1 MSQLPP
7 WIDTQLTA
15 LVPRAGHAWLLQGP
29 SGLGQYELG
38 LALAAAWLCHQPTAH
53 GACGECPSCHGI
65 EVRAHADLS
74 VLMPETDMLA
84 LHWPLAEKAQKDID
98 DKKRKPSKEIR
109 VDAMREL
116 LGFTQTTGAGAR
128 GKVVLIYPAER
139 MNTVTANT
147 LLKTL
152 EEPPGNTRFI
162 LASAAAHEL
171 LPTVRS
177 RCQVHAMAW
186 PSAESGLAWLRQQG
200 VPEAQTEV
208 LLRAAG
214 GRPDD
219 ALELHQLGVQAQA
232 WRALPKSLLRGE
244 PGVLADNSPA
254 MVLSS
259 LQKVCHDMQHLAC
272 GAAPRFFD
280 ASDLPTASSLSALS
294 QWSRDLMQSAKTVDH
309 PYQAGLLLE
318 AWVSRA
324 QRAMTARLAH

>member
-1 MSQLPP
+1 MSGLAP
-7 WIDTQLTA
+7 WLQHQLTG
-15 LVPRAGHAWLLQGP
+15 LIQRPGHALLLQGA

-38 LALAAAWLCHQPTAH
+38 LALAAAWLCHAPKSA
-53 GACGECPSCHGI
+53 GACGVCPSCHGI

-84 LHWPLAEKAQKDID
+84 LNWPLSEKAQKDID

-109 VDAMREL
+109 VEAMRDL
-116 LGFTQTTGAGAR
+116 LGFTQTTGANAN

-139 MNTVTANT
+139 MNTITANT

-152 EEPPGNTRFI
+152 EEPAGRTRFI

-177 RCQVHAMAW
+177 RCQVHPMQW
-186 PSAESGLAWLRQQG
+186 PSSAEGLRWLVQQG
-200 VPEAQTEV
+200 LPEGEATV
-208 LLRAAG
+208 LLKAAG

-219 ALELHQLGVQAQA
+219 AQALFQLGFQAKN
-232 WRALPKSLLRGE
+232 WRALPKALQRGD
-244 PGVLADNSPA
+244 PGVLADNAAPL
-254 MVLSS
+254 VLSS
-259 LQKVCHDMQHLAC
+259 LQKVCHDLLHLAC

-280 ASDLPTASSLSALS
+280 ADDLPKPSSMMALT
-294 QWSRDLMQSAKTVDH
+294 QWSKDLMQSAKTVEH
-309 PYQAGLLLE
+309 PYQAGLLME

-324 QRAMTARLAH
+324 QRAMNARA

>member
-1 MSQLPP
+1 MSGLAP
-7 WIDTQLTA
+7 WLQHQLTG
-15 LVPRAGHAWLLQGP
+15 LIQRPGHALLLQGA

-38 LALAAAWLCHQPTAH
+38 LALAAAWLCHAPTSA
-53 GACGECPSCHGI
+53 GACGVCPSCHGI

-84 LHWPLAEKAQKDID
+84 LNWPLSEKAQKDID

-109 VDAMREL
+109 VEAMRDL
-116 LGFTQTTGAGAR
+116 LGFTQTTGSGAN

-139 MNTVTANT
+139 MNTITANT

-152 EEPPGNTRFI
+152 EEPAGRIRFI

-177 RCQVHAMAW
+177 RCQVHPMQW
-186 PSAESGLAWLRQQG
+186 PTHAEGLRWLVQQG
-200 VPEAQTEV
+200 LPEGEATV
-208 LLRAAG
+208 LLKAAG

-219 ALELHQLGVQAQA
+219 AQALFQLGFQAKN
-232 WRALPKSLLRGE
+232 WRALPKALQRGD
-244 PGVLADNSPA
+244 PGVLADNAAPL
-254 MVLSS
+254 VLSS
-259 LQKVCHDMQHLAC
+259 LQKVCHDLLHLAC

-280 ASDLPTASSLSALS
+280 ADDLPKPSSMMALT
-294 QWSRDLMQSAKTVDH
+294 QWSKDLMQSAKTVEH
-309 PYQAGLLLE
+309 PYQAGLLME

-324 QRAMTARLAH
+324 QRAMNARA

>member
-1 MSQLPP
+1 MSGLAP
-7 WIDTQLTA
+7 WLQHQLTG
-15 LVPRAGHAWLLQGP
+15 LIQRPGHALLLQGA

-38 LALAAAWLCHQPTAH
+38 LALAAAWLCHAPTSA
-53 GACGECPSCHGI
+53 GACGVCPSCHGI

-84 LHWPLAEKAQKDID
+84 LNWPLSEKAQKDID

-109 VDAMREL
+109 VEAMRDL
-116 LGFTQTTGAGAR
+116 LGFTQTTGANAN

-139 MNTVTANT
+139 MNTITANT

-152 EEPPGNTRFI
+152 EEPAGRTRFI

-177 RCQVHAMAW
+177 RCQVHPMQW
-186 PSAESGLAWLRQQG
+186 PSSAEGLRWLVQQG
-200 VPEAQTEV
+200 LPEGEATV
-208 LLRAAG
+208 LLKAAG

-219 ALELHQLGVQAQA
+219 AQALFQLGFQAKN
-232 WRALPKSLLRGE
+232 WRALPKALQRGD
-244 PGVLADNSPA
+244 PGVLADNAAPL
-254 MVLSS
+254 VLSS
-259 LQKVCHDMQHLAC
+259 LQKVCHDLLHLAC

-280 ASDLPTASSLSALS
+280 ADDLPKPSSMMALT
-294 QWSRDLMQSAKTVDH
+294 QWSKDLMQSAKTVEH
-309 PYQAGLLLE
+309 PYQAGLLME

-324 QRAMTARLAH
+324 QRAMNARA

>member
-1 MSQLPP
+1 MSGLAP
-7 WIDTQLTA
+7 WLQHQLTG
-15 LVPRAGHAWLLQGP
+15 LIQRPGHALLLQGA

-38 LALAAAWLCHQPTAH
+38 LALAAAWLCHAPTSA
-53 GACGECPSCHGI
+53 GACGVCPSCHGI

-84 LHWPLAEKAQKDID
+84 LNWPLSEKAQKDID

-109 VDAMREL
+109 VEAMRDL
-116 LGFTQTTGAGAR
+116 LGFTQTTGSGAN

-139 MNTVTANT
+139 MNTITANT

-152 EEPPGNTRFI
+152 EEPAGRTRFI

-177 RCQVHAMAW
+177 RCQVHLMQW
-186 PSAESGLAWLRQQG
+186 PSSAEGLRWLVQQG
-200 VPEAQTEV
+200 LPEGEATV
-208 LLRAAG
+208 LLKAAG

-219 ALELHQLGVQAQA
+219 AQALFQLGFQAKN
-232 WRALPKSLLRGE
+232 WRALPKALQRGD
-244 PGVLADNSPA
+244 PGVLADNAAPL
-254 MVLSS
+254 VLSS
-259 LQKVCHDMQHLAC
+259 LQKVCHDLLHLAC

-280 ASDLPTASSLSALS
+280 ADDLPKPSSMMALT
-294 QWSRDLMQSAKTVDH
+294 QWSKDLMQSAKTVEH
-309 PYQAGLLLE
+309 PYQAGLLME

-324 QRAMTARLAH
+324 QRAMNARA

>member
-1 MSQLPP
+1 MSALAP
-7 WIDTQLTA
+7 WLQHQLTG
-15 LVPRAGHAWLLQGP
+15 LIKRPGHALLLQGA

-38 LALAAAWLCHQPTAH
+38 LALAAAWLCHAPTSA
-53 GACGECPSCHGI
+53 GACGVCPSCHGI

-84 LHWPLAEKAQKDID
+84 LNWPLSEKAQKDID

-109 VDAMREL
+109 VEAMRDL
-116 LGFTQTTGAGAR
+116 LGFTQTTGAGAN

-139 MNTVTANT
+139 MNTITANT

-152 EEPPGNTRFI
+152 EEPAGNTRFI

-177 RCQVHAMAW
+177 RCQVHPMQW
-186 PSAESGLAWLRQQG
+186 PSNAEGLRWLVQQG
-200 VPEAQTEV
+200 LPEGEASV
-208 LLRAAG
+208 LLKAAG

-219 ALELHQLGVQAQA
+219 AQALFQLGFQAKL
-232 WRALPKSLLRGE
+232 WRALPKALQRGD
-244 PGVLADNSPA
+244 PGVLADNAAPL
-254 MVLSS
+254 VLSS
-259 LQKVCHDMQHLAC
+259 LQKVCHDLLHLAC

-280 ASDLPTASSLSALS
+280 ADDLPQPSSIMALT
-294 QWSRDLMQSAKTVDH
+294 QWSKDLLQSAKTVEH
-309 PYQAGLLLE
+309 PYQAGLLME

-324 QRAMTARLAH
+324 QRAMNARA

>member
-1 MSQLPP
+1 MSGLAP
-7 WIDTQLTA
+7 WLQHQLTG
-15 LVPRAGHAWLLQGP
+15 LIQRPGHALLLQGA

-38 LALAAAWLCHQPTAH
+38 LALAAAWLCHAPTSA
-53 GACGECPSCHGI
+53 GACGVCPSCHGI

-84 LHWPLAEKAQKDID
+84 LNWPLSEKAQKDID

-109 VDAMREL
+109 VEAMRDL
-116 LGFTQTTGAGAR
+116 LGFTQTTGSGAN

-139 MNTVTANT
+139 MNTITANT

-152 EEPPGNTRFI
+152 EEPAGRTRFI

-177 RCQVHAMAW
+177 RCQVHPVQW
-186 PSAESGLAWLRQQG
+186 PSSAEGLRWLVQQG
-200 VPEAQTEV
+200 LPEGEATV
-208 LLRAAG
+208 LLKAAG

-219 ALELHQLGVQAQA
+219 AQALFQLGFQAKN
-232 WRALPKSLLRGE
+232 WRALPKALQRGD
-244 PGVLADNSPA
+244 PGVLADNAAPL
-254 MVLSS
+254 VLSS
-259 LQKVCHDMQHLAC
+259 LQKVCHDLLHLAC

-280 ASDLPTASSLSALS
+280 ADDLPKPSSMMALT
-294 QWSRDLMQSAKTVDH
+294 QWSKDLMQSAKTVEH
-309 PYQAGLLLE
+309 PYQAGLLME

-324 QRAMTARLAH
+324 QRAMNARA

>member
-1 MSQLPP
+1 MSGLAP
-7 WIDTQLTA
+7 WLQHQLTG
-15 LVPRAGHAWLLQGP
+15 LIQRPGHALLLQGA

-38 LALAAAWLCHQPTAH
+38 LALAAAWLCHAPTSA
-53 GACGECPSCHGI
+53 GACGVCPSCHGI

-84 LHWPLAEKAQKDID
+84 LNWPLSEKAQKDID

-109 VDAMREL
+109 VEAMRDL
-116 LGFTQTTGAGAR
+116 LGFTQTTGANAN

-139 MNTVTANT
+139 MNTITANT

-152 EEPPGNTRFI
+152 EEPAGRTRFI

-177 RCQVHAMAW
+177 RCQVHPMQW
-186 PSAESGLAWLRQQG
+186 PTHAEGLRWLVQQG
-200 VPEAQTEV
+200 LPEGEATV
-208 LLRAAG
+208 LLKAAG

-219 ALELHQLGVQAQA
+219 AQALFQLGFQAKN
-232 WRALPKSLLRGE
+232 WRALPKALQRGD
-244 PGVLADNSPA
+244 PGVLADNAAPL
-254 MVLSS
+254 VLSS
-259 LQKVCHDMQHLAC
+259 LQKVCHDLLHLAC

-280 ASDLPTASSLSALS
+280 ADDLPKPSSMMALT
-294 QWSRDLMQSAKTVDH
+294 QWSKDLMQSAKTVEH
-309 PYQAGLLLE
+309 PYQAGLLME

-324 QRAMTARLAH
+324 QRAINARA